1 MTVPGPR
8 ARKTPPSADP
18 GSCPLRD
25 QSSAPSNAPHRR
37 QGYVVIPDVLDHATC
52 DAVVAKLQ
60 QRAVPMDKTPD
71 GYESRGTWESAHTL
85 WEAGEPF
92 IREPPGLRSPAGP
105 AETLTALA
113 LTALSERVPESA

>member
-1 MTVPGPR
+1 MNGPR
-8 ARKTPPSADP
+8 AQGEEDA
-18 GSCPLRD
+18 PLRRPWLLPD
-25 QSSAPSNAPHRR
+25 QSSAPSNAPRRR

-92 IREPPGLRSPAGP
+92 IREPPGLRSPAP

-113 LTALSERVPESA
+113 LPALSERVPESA